1 MKQLELNLQVKG
13 EMTDFK
19 KSVPSLEQMIQERK
33 TKPKG
38 LEYCSERMI
47 NDLIRLYA
55 TGWRNLK

>member
-19 KSVPSLEQMIQERK
+19 KSVPSLEQMIQARK
-33 TKPKG
+33 DKPKG
-38 LEYCSERMI
+38 LEYCSEKMI

-55 TGWRNLK
+55 TGWRNFK

>member
-19 KSVPSLEQMIQERK
+19 KSVPSLEEMIQERK

-38 LEYCSERMI
+38 LEYCSEKMI

-55 TGWRNLK
+55 RRF

>member
-19 KSVPSLEQMIQERK
+19 KSVPSLEEMIQERK
-33 TKPKG
+33 NKPKG
-38 LEYCSERMI
+38 LEYCSEKMI

-55 TGWRNLK
+55 TGWRNWK